1 MMKIPKRR
9 FGRTEIEMPVLSLG
23 GMRFQKSWKDLDVS
37 EISPLEQKKVND
49 LMNLAIDYGF
59 EHVETARHYGSS
71 ELQLGNAIKN
81 MDSRFGIIQTK
92 IPPNNNIKIFE
103 EELKISFENL
113 GIEKINLVSIHG
125 INTDV
130 QLNQSLKDNGCI
142 DVLKKW
148 QNNNLIGNIG
158 FSTHGNVSLIEKA
171 ISSNKFDYVNLH
183 WYFVNQRNARA
194 IELAKQYDLGV
205 FIISPTDKGG
215 HLYSPSE
222 KFFSFCKPLH
232 PIVFND
238 LFCLANEK
246 VHTISVGI
254 AKESDFDYHLE
265 AVSLLS
271 KAKNY
276 IPEIINRLQRE
287 CMNVLGYQWYFD
299 CFKNLPD
306 WQSTPGN
313 INIPVLIWLS
323 NLVEAWDMVEFAKS
337 RYQIMGNAGHWFPG
351 NNANELDINVSE
363 KELLNVI
370 NNHIDPIKVIKKLR
384 SLKER
389 FSGDTVKRLSKY

>member
-183 WYFVNQRNARA
+183 WYFVNQTNARA

-276 IPEIINRLQRE
+276 IPEITNRLQRE
-287 CMNVLGYQWYFD
+287 CMNVLGYQWYID

-337 RYQIMGNAGHWFPG
+337 RYQILGNAGHWFPG

-370 NNHIDPIKVIKKLR
+370 DNHIDPKKVIKKLR